1 MDATTAHLANF
12 ASSMRYEDLPADVV
26 HEAKRRVID
35 TLGCGIGGVDGPPA
49 RVARSLASRQHGT
62 AGATVLGL
70 DALSTAE
77 MAAFANG
84 IMVRYLDFND
94 GFGGGMGIGHPSDM
108 IPAVLAVAEAEGK
121 SGADALLGIAVAYE
135 AAWAMQVSFMK
146 LGWDQGVSMGLG
158 VAAGAGSILRLNETE
173 MANAISLAITPSLPL
188 RVTRSGE
195 LSMWKGGAVA
205 HACRN
210 AVFGAYLA
218 AEGMTA
224 PDRPFEG
231 RNGLWEQVT
240 GPFEVDVDPRRKGFR
255 IAASNMK
262 GYPAAHM
269 MHAVVDAMI
278 DVRSSVGDVDDI
290 ESIDVRTYSHL
301 IFESGGEPEKWDP
314 QTRET
319 ADHSLPYVMAMALR
333 DGRLTIGSFDRE
345 AVKDPSLRP
354 LLAKIRITEE
364 PAFSAAR
371 DDKGLPDSDPL
382 RLGLSEIAIV
392 KRSGE
397 RHTART
403 GITRGHHLNPMTDA
417 EVEGK
422 FRGLAEPISSSERIE
437 AALEAIRDMDSAGSV
452 ASVIAAWS
460 AMADPR

>member
-1 MDATTAHLANF
+1 ML
-12 ASSMRYEDLPADVV
+12 
-26 HEAKRRVID
+26 
-35 TLGCGIGGVDGPPA
+35 
-49 RVARSLASRQHGT
+49 
-62 AGATVLGL
+62 
-70 DALSTAE
+70 
-77 MAAFANG
+77 
-84 IMVRYLDFND
+84 RYLDFND

-108 IPAVLAVAEAEGK
+108 IPAVLAVAEAEGT
-121 SGADALLGIAVAYE
+121 SGADALLGITVAYE

-158 VAAGAGSILRLNETE
+158 VAAGAGSILGLNETE

-188 RVTRSGE
+188 RITRSGE

-231 RNGLWEQVT
+231 RNGLWEQVDWT
-240 GPFEVDVDPRRKGFR
+240 VRGGRRPPEKGLPDR
-255 IAASNMK
+255 RLEHEGLS
-262 GYPAAHM
+262 GGAH
-269 MHAVVDAMI
+269 DAR
-278 DVRSSVGDVDDI
+278 RSRRHDRRSAPSVGNVDDI

-314 QTRET
+314 
-319 ADHSLPYVMAMALR
+319 ADAGNRRPQPAVR
-333 DGRLTIGSFDRE
+333 DGDGPPRRPADDRVIRSRRS
-345 AVKDPSLRP
+345 VKDPSLRP

-371 DDKGLPDSDPL
+371 DDKGLPDSRPASP
-382 RLGLSEIAIV
+382 RA
-392 KRSGE
+392 E
-397 RHTART
+397 RDRDRHPVGRTPSART

-422 FRGLAEPISSSERIE
+422 FRGLAEPISSPERID
-437 AALEAIRDMDSAGSV
+437 AALDAIWSMDAASRV
-452 ASVIAAWS
+452 ASVIDGVVGHGGSTMSAELVSRDSRRLRPAAERLRAALS
-460 AMADPR
+460 EPRVRQHAKAQPARPTIASCA